1 MPTVLPADERKK
13 IALILAKR
21 VTAPSCKE
29 WRTGDDAM
37 REIKK
42 ARDRFLYE
50 PADLDKMEKFIQEL
64 CWRDYWQLIWK
75 EKNNRI
81 VRIPSWSG

>member
-1 MPTVLPADERKK
+1 MNIYHEKPEVLPLEDKQ
-13 IALILAKR
+13 ALALSLAKR
-21 VTAPSCKE
+21 VTAPSSKE

-50 PADLDKMEKFIQEL
+50 PADLDKMETFIQEV
-64 CWRDYWQLIWK
+64 IIKHNNIIK
-75 EKNNRI
+75 EN
-81 VRIPSWSG
+81 S